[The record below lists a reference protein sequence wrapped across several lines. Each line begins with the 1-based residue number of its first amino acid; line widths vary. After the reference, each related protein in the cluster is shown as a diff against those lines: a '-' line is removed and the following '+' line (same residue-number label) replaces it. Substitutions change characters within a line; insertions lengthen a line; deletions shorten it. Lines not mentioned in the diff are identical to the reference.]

1 MIKATDIIVEGNPLL
16 REKSQ
21 EVNIPLTKEDEAL
34 LLEMVEYIDNS
45 MDEEIAKKYNLTPS
59 VGIAAVQVGIPKKML
74 VVWAIDEKGYEHL
87 YPMIN
92 PKIVSYSDEM
102 SYLPMG
108 EACLSVP
115 RQAPG
120 YIHRPARVTVDTFLY
135 EKGALKRVRLRLKN
149 YIAIVFQHEYDHLNG
164 ILFVDRINQANP
176 FFVPENSK
184 PIIFPEETSNVQKA

>member
-120 YIHRPARVTVDTFLY
+120 YIHRPARVTVDTYLY
-135 EKGALKRVRLRLKN
+135 EKRSTQKSTPPFEKLYCDCFPARIRSSKRNFVCRPN
-149 YIAIVFQHEYDHLNG
+149 QSGQPVFCSGKQ
-164 ILFVDRINQANP
+164 
-176 FFVPENSK
+176 
-184 PIIFPEETSNVQKA
+184 